1 VIGIVGDVV
10 PSSLD
15 SGTDYAMYFS
25 YRQRSPSAMRVA
37 IRTRTEDAGLV
48 PAVRDIL
55 GSLDSNVPLSGVAM
69 MDDVL
74 DASVADRRSI
84 MTTLAAFSAVAVLL
98 AVIGLYGLMA
108 YHVSRRVHEIGVRM
122 ALGASIASVA
132 GGIVRRGLAL
142 VAIGLALAIPL
153 SLIAGRLIRQM
164 LFGVGA
170 ADPVTYLGVAAFF
183 LGVTALA
190 CLLPARRA
198 ARVDPAEAFR
208 AE

>member
-1 VIGIVGDVV
+1 
-10 PSSLD
+10 
-15 SGTDYAMYFS
+15 
-25 YRQRSPSAMRVA
+25 
-37 IRTRTEDAGLV
+37 
-48 PAVRDIL
+48 
-55 GSLDSNVPLSGVAM
+55 
-69 MDDVL
+69 
-74 DASVADRRSI
+74 VADRRSI
-84 MTTLAAFSAVAVLL
+84 MTTLVAFSAVAVLL

-122 ALGASIASVA
+122 ALGASVASVA

-142 VAIGLALAIPL
+142 VAIGLGLAIPL
-153 SLIAGRLIRQM
+153 SLLAGRLIRQM
-164 LFGVGA
+164 LFSVGA

-190 CLLPARRA
+190 CVLPARRA